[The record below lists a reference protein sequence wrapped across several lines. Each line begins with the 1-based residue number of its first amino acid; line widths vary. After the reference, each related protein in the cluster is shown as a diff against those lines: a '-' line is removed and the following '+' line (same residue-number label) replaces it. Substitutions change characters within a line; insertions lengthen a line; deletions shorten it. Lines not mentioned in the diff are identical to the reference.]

1 MLTQYKLHSCFLSL
15 SISASNKNQS
25 PVPMSPHGMS
35 PVTVPVGQA
44 VPSPVNLPV
53 FNAPGQNFGLPPITG
68 AGPGLWSSGPSTQQ
82 QQGFGADTWGSP
94 GLYGAPVDQH
104 PGAKQQQRQQSQQK
118 QQQQQQQQQ
127 QPQRSSNIW

>member
-1 MLTQYKLHSCFLSL
+1 MVGGTNQGPVAIGGLGLQQQQVPLS
-15 SISASNKNQS
+15 
-25 PVPMSPHGMS
+25 
-35 PVTVPVGQA
+35 
-44 VPSPVNLPV
+44 
-53 FNAPGQNFGLPPITG
+53 
-68 AGPGLWSSGPSTQQ
+68 QQ